1 MVPRR
6 DKGGAVDASPFVTI
20 PLQLD
25 LRCPILHA
33 QTERSP
39 ALARRMPDFQLHLF
53 DYIAIGAYIVG
64 IVALGLYFAR
74 NQKTSTDYF
83 LAGRSLTWWLIG
95 FSLFASNISSASLVG
110 MAGEAYGTGIAVF
123 NYEWMAAVVLIIFV
137 IFFLPFYLRARIF
150 TMPEFLERR
159 FDVRSRYYFSGVTIL
174 GNILID
180 TAGALY
186 AGALVIQM
194 IFPEIPMWQS
204 IVVLA
209 VLAGL
214 YTVAGGLAA
223 VVYTDAIQAVL
234 LLLGSIAISWLAF
247 QEIGSWAEITAKVP
261 EDKLSIIRPIG
272 DPVLPWPG
280 LLTGVFLLGFYF
292 WTTNQFMVQRV
303 LGAKDLQQ
311 GRWGALFAG
320 ALKLPSIFIMVLPGT
335 FALLLYP
342 GLTNPDLAYPT
353 LLFDLMPVGIR
364 GVLIA
369 ALIAAIMSSVD
380 STLNSA
386 STLVTMD
393 FVKKLI
399 PDPTPQQLLTY
410 GRITTFVFM
419 ILAAAWAPMILNFP
433 SLWQYLQSV
442 LAYLSPPIVAC
453 FVMGIFWTRANR
465 HSAFAA
471 LIIGHLVALAML
483 ITGPVMGLYEIH
495 FLYIPP
501 ILLVLCMAIIFFWS
515 RAGEEPKPEN
525 IEGYT
530 WSVAF
535 FRGETLLLKDVAW
548 YKNFRV
554 QSVLLL
560 IATAVLIFLFW

>member
-1 MVPRR
+1 
-6 DKGGAVDASPFVTI
+6 
-20 PLQLD
+20 
-25 LRCPILHA
+25 
-33 QTERSP
+33 
-39 ALARRMPDFQLHLF
+39 MPDFQLHLF

-74 NQKTSTDYF
+74 NQHTSTDYF

-110 MAGEAYGTGIAVF
+110 MAGEAYGTGIAVY

-247 QEIGSWAEITAKVP
+247 QEIGSWAEITAAVP
-261 EDKLSIIRPIG
+261 EAKLSIIRPIG

-335 FALLLYP
+335 FAIILYP

-353 LLFDLMPVGIR
+353 LLFDLMPIGIR
-364 GVLIA
+364 GLLIA

-483 ITGPVMGLYEIH
+483 ITGPVMGLYAMH

-501 ILLVLCMAIIFFWS
+501 LLLVLCMAIIFFWS
-515 RAGEEPKPEN
+515 RAGEAPKPEH

-535 FRGETLLLKDVAW
+535 FREETLLLKDVVW